1 MSTYTTQRSILRK
14 IVLSMKSQETI
25 GEVFADASLTYL
37 SRAETSGFA
46 QQTFEK
52 ESDLQYTGKTKS
64 MATESRL
71 IAQSSAASL
80 SARLDDFLV
89 GWLFAFC
96 MAIEVFTAGAD
107 EAPNTHVFTW
117 KDTGDPAVLT
127 NLYIEDSTG
136 LKRKWSDMAVSQIVL
151 TGSDKGSVMAKA
163 SLLGL
168 GKATDGVMAALPA
181 LPTAQY
187 LYGSDSVVSIG
198 PTGASASMSPRV
210 ASWEATFDHQCELYR
225 AVGCGVQ
232 PYFIRQGTPLNKL
245 KLVIFLD
252 NTTDVR
258 DWVINETP
266 LEIKIAITSGATSLL
281 IDYPNVILPKA
292 DLNEQ
297 DKFIAY
303 TVELD
308 ENSILQ
314 PVGGG
319 ESVTVTVENTDM
331 AYLVAV

>member
-25 GEVFADASLTYL
+25 GEVFADASLTYM

-80 SARLDDFLV
+80 SARLDDFLA

-96 MAIEVFTAGAD
+96 MAQEAFTAGP
-107 EAPNTHVFTW
+107 PNSHVFTW
-117 KDTGDPAVLT
+117 KDTGDPAILT
-127 NLYIEDSTG
+127 NLYVEDSTG
-136 LKRKWSDMAVSQIVL
+136 LKRKWPDMAVSQIVL
-151 TGSDKGSVMAKA
+151 SGADKGSVMAKA

-168 GKATDGVMAALPA
+168 GLATDGVMAALPA

-198 PTGASASMSPRV
+198 PTGAPVSLSPRV

-225 AVGCGVQ
+225 AVGCGVR

-258 DWVINETP
+258 DWVINQTP
-266 LEIKIAITSGATSLL
+266 LEIKINIASGATTLL

-292 DLNEQ
+292 DLTEQ

-314 PVGGG
+314 PTGGG
-319 ESVTVTVENTDM
+319 ESVTVTVQNTDA
-331 AYLVAV
+331 AYLVGV